1 MPKPMSE
8 QRPEVKLLTLINVNQ
23 ARPAKRKRASARD
36 WHSEAKKAAKT
47 TLASPPTATVT
58 EIVELG
64 AELAAAEEVDEEDA
78 AAEELAKMDS
88 YERHWAPDSKL
99 VEGKSKEELEAIKWK
114 KAGRKVV
121 SGLGAVSELIVEGN
135 EAVAE
140 EEATSIYNPKLLE
153 KLKAREDSGVTAT
166 QQALLRT
173 LASYRDICYPK
184 VELTQH
190 DDMRAAIALH
200 AMNHVLKTRAR
211 VLKNNDHLAKLAADP
226 KSTAA
231 PRNTA
236 DQGFTRPKVLILLP
250 FRNSALTWVNLLTSL
265 SLADQVENKA
275 RFDSEFS
282 LPEGAVDKLIENPGN
297 YTKDHIETFKGNID
311 DSFRLGMKVTRKS
324 IKLFSEFYSCDI
336 IVASPLGLRTSIEKE
351 KGDSDFLS
359 SIELL
364 IVDQMDVMLM
374 QNWDHLQFVL
384 ERLNKLPEEAHG
396 CDFSRVKPWYLDGK
410 AAYLRQS
417 VLLSAYETPE
427 IRSFY
432 SKSLVNVAGKIK
444 ADLNYDGVL
453 ANVPS
458 GIKQVFSRFD
468 AADLYAE
475 DDARFEQ
482 FTTKT
487 LPMLLKSAV
496 SSSQTIIFVP
506 SYFDFVRL
514 KRYLKKLAD
523 FSFASISEYSS
534 TPDVS
539 RARGAFYAGRVSFLL
554 ITERFH
560 FFRRYRIRGAK
571 TFVFYAPPDHADYYP
586 EILSFPF
593 NLKEGGDGEPDV
605 DESELSCQVLFSK
618 FDLLRLER
626 ICGSEDARKMVTS
639 GADATRFT
647 FL

>member
-1 MPKPMSE
+1 MTE
-8 QRPEVKLLTLINVNQ
+8 QLPSVKLLTLINVNQ
-23 ARPAKRKRASARD
+23 ARPSKRKRPSARD
-36 WHSEAKKAAKT
+36 WHAEAKKVARTEAAAAPAP
-47 TLASPPTATVT
+47 LVEA
-58 EIVELG
+58 VELG
-64 AELAAAEEVDEEDA
+64 AELAAGAEEDDEEDA
-78 AAEELAKMDS
+78 AVEALAKRDS
-88 YERHWAPDSKL
+88 YERHWAHDSQL
-99 VEGKSKEELEAIKWK
+99 VEGRSKEELEALKWK
-114 KAGRKVV
+114 KAGKRVLP
-121 SGLGAVSELIVEGN
+121 GLGEISELAVEGD
-135 EAVAE
+135 ASATAGDE
-140 EEATSIYNPKLLE
+140 EPTSIYNPKLLD
-153 KLKAREDSGVTAT
+153 KLKARTEGVTNA
-166 QQALLRT
+166 QQSLLRT

-184 VELTQH
+184 VEIAQH
-190 DDMRAAIALH
+190 DDMRATIALH

-226 KSTAA
+226 KSAA
-231 PRNTA
+231 LPRNTA

-250 FRNSALTWVNLLTSL
+250 FRNSALTWVNLLTTL

-282 LPEGAVDKLIENPGN
+282 LPEGAVDKLVESPNN
-297 YTKDHIETFKGNID
+297 YTKDHVETFKGNID

-351 KGDSDFLS
+351 KNDADFLS

-374 QNWDHLQFVL
+374 QNWDHVQFVMD
-384 ERLNKLPEEAHG
+384 RLNKLPEEAHG

-427 IRSFY
+427 TRSLFTRA
-432 SKSLVNVAGKIK
+432 LTNVAGKVK
-444 ADLNYDGVL
+444 AEPQYDGVL

-458 GIKQVFSRFD
+458 GIKQVFTRFG
-468 AADLYAE
+468 ATDLYAE
-475 DDARFEQ
+475 DDARFEH

-487 LPMLLKSAV
+487 IPMLLKSAV

-514 KRYLKKLAD
+514 KRYLKKLDD

-539 RARGAFYAGRVSFLL
+539 RARGAFFAGRVSFLL

-571 TFVFYAPPDHADYYP
+571 TFVFFAPPDHADYYP

-593 NLKEGGDGEPDV
+593 NLKAGGDGEPDV

-626 ICGSEDARKMVTS
+626 ICGRDDARKMVGS